1 MSSYYSGHN
10 GSLYLDG
17 TKLARVANWS
27 FTSSLNLLDTTALSD
42 TDSSS
47 TPGIRSNSGSCRIYF
62 YRYLDGDKTKNDCS
76 TLIKNLV
83 KEKKL
88 NSTNE
93 NEADLAD
100 KVKLKL
106 YVDVGT
112 GDGNYFEGNAYL
124 QSVSM
129 SMAVGEVLS
138 ADVQF
143 QFTGALTGLKL

>member
-1 MSSYYSGHN
+1 MSSYYSGNN

-27 FTSSLNLLDTTALSD
+27 FTSSLNLLNTTALSD

-47 TPGIRSNSGSCRIYF
+47 VPGIRSNSGSCRIYF
-62 YRYLDGDKTKNDCS
+62 YRYLDGSTYKNDCS

-83 KEKKL
+83 KKSDS
-88 NSTNE
+88 STNP
-93 NEADLAD
+93 NSANLPD

-106 YVDVGT
+106 HVDTG
-112 GDGNYFEGNAYL
+112 GDGNYFEGDAYL
-124 QSVSM
+124 QSVAM
-129 SMAVGEVLS
+129 AMAVGDVLA

-143 QFTGALTGLKL
+143 QFTGALTGLAL

>member
-27 FTSSLNLLDTTALSD
+27 FTSSLNLLNTTALSD

-47 TPGIRSNSGSCRIYF
+47 TPGIRSNNGSCRIYF

-83 KEKKL
+83 KKGDD
-88 NSTNE
+88 STNA
-93 NEADLAD
+93 NKAPLPD

-106 YVDVGT
+106 HVDVGT
-112 GDGNYFEGNAYL
+112 GDGNYFEGDAYL

-143 QFTGALTGLKL
+143 QFTGALTGLVL

>member
-10 GSLYLDG
+10 GKLYLDD
-17 TKLARVANWS
+17 KELARVANWNFS
-27 FTSSLNLLDTTALSD
+27 SSLNLLDTTALTD

-62 YRYLDGDKTKNDCS
+62 YRYLDGDKEKNDCS

-83 KEKKL
+83 KKSD
-88 NSTNE
+88 STTNP
-93 NEADLAD
+93 NKAPLAD

-106 YVDVGT
+106 YVDVGKD
-112 GDGNYFEGNAYL
+112 DGNYIEGNAYL

-129 SMAVGEVLS
+129 AMAVGEVLA

-143 QFTGALTGLKL
+143 QFTGALTGLVL